1 MEAGELEVAI
11 EELGERVERLRA
23 LYDQYF
29 MGIEKIEPLIYRKD
43 VDRRLW
49 VLRREQV
56 RNAVLRF
63 KLQTVN
69 SRYNTY
75 QQYWARICRQIEDG
89 TYTRDV
95 NRATAR
101 FGDVATTTLA
111 RKRQK
116 MFEKGAVRKA
126 EREAWRAGLD
136 PNAAAAAPAPV
147 APQVPQV
154 PASRDVR
161 FDDLGPLALDLDH
174 LDLHDAPAPPGAAAP
189 APRAPARVVEPASAG
204 APPPPP
210 ARPSLRRSPFAEAP
224 RPAAPTPS
232 ATSSDLSDA
241 RMRQI
246 YGEYVDAK
254 RKCNESTAAITYD
267 AVAKSLRSSVATLQ
281 QKHGSARIDFE
292 VVVKNGKPSLR
303 PVVKG

>member
-174 LDLHDAPAPPGAAAP
+174 LDLHEAPAPPAAVP
-189 APRAPARVVEPASAG
+189 
-204 APPPPP
+204 
-210 ARPSLRRSPFAEAP
+210 RPSK
-224 RPAAPTPS
+224 
-232 ATSSDLSDA
+232 DA
-241 RMRQI
+241 
-246 YGEYVDAK
+246 
-254 RKCNESTAAITYD
+254 C
-267 AVAKSLRSSVATLQ
+267 
-281 QKHGSARIDFE
+281 
-292 VVVKNGKPSLR
+292 
-303 PVVKG
+303 